1 MLNYLCRM
9 LIKKRHDKPYNDDIN
24 SCYIV
29 IKQIITLTCRIFS
42 GIYKLSFISY
52 VIINQRR

>member
-1 MLNYLCRM
+1 MLNDLCRI

-24 SCYIV
+24 HCYII
-29 IKQIITLTCRIFS
+29 IKQIITLTCWILC